1 MIRIWL
7 LISALVLGACDE
19 SVDVVLGTERA
30 YTVYGHLSVRS
41 DTQAVRVY
49 AIDQTIDV
57 VRPNRLDARVI
68 SRNLHTGEV
77 YTWTDSV
84 IQFGDHNFGHVFWV
98 RFRPDFEERH
108 RLELMR
114 SDGAM
119 SAVEVQIPPESIP
132 ELVNPVI
139 TPGFVHLPIL
149 WQNAPRLN
157 NIRVRYH
164 TNRGIFTIEYPNDQ
178 ERTEDGQVAT
188 VLVYVDVRQ
197 VFREIFRANGSTSDA
212 RLRAIEQIVLVSSA
226 DWIPPGDVFSSDVL
240 IEPGTFSNVE
250 NGFGYV
256 GAGYEAS
263 FYYEVPDSVAVAAG
277 FSIR

>member
-1 MIRIWL
+1 MIRLWL
-7 LISALVLGACDE
+7 LVSALVLGACDE

-57 VRPNRLDARVI
+57 VRPNQLDARVI

-77 YTWTDSV
+77 HTWRDSV
-84 IQFGDHNFGHVFWV
+84 IQFDEHNFGHVFWV

-108 RLELMR
+108 RLELVR

-119 SAVEVQIPPESIP
+119 SAVEVQMPPESIP

-139 TPGFVHLPIL
+139 TSGFVHLPIL

-164 TNRGIFTIEYPNDQ
+164 TNRGVFTFEYPNDQ
-178 ERTEDGQVAT
+178 ERIEDGQIAT
-188 VLVYVDVRQ
+188 ILVYVDVRE
-197 VFREIFRANGSTSDA
+197 VFREIFRAHGSTSDA
-212 RLRAIEQIVLVSSA
+212 RLRAIEQTVLVSSG
-226 DWIPPGDVFSSDVL
+226 DWIPPGNVFSPDVL

-263 FYYEVPDSVAVAAG
+263 FYYEVSDSVAVAAG
-277 FSIR
+277 FSVR

>member
-7 LISALVLGACDE
+7 LVLALVLGACDE

-49 AIDQTIDV
+49 AINQTIDV

-77 YTWTDSV
+77 YTWRDSV
-84 IQFGDHNFGHVFWV
+84 IQFGEHDFGHVFWV
-98 RFRPDFEERH
+98 HLRPDFDERH

-119 SAVEVQIPPESIP
+119 SAVEVQMPPESIP

-164 TNRGIFTIEYPNDQ
+164 TNRGVFTFEYPNDQ
-178 ERTEDGQVAT
+178 ERTEDGQLAT
-188 VLVYVDVRQ
+188 ILVYVDVRD

-212 RLRAIEQIVLVSSA
+212 RLRAIEQIVLVSSS
-226 DWIPPGDVFSSDVL
+226 DWIPPGNVFSSDVL

>member
-1 MIRIWL
+1 MIRAGL
-7 LISALVLGACDE
+7 LVLALVLGACDE
-19 SVDVVLGTERA
+19 SVDVVLDTERA
-30 YTVYGHLSVRS
+30 YTVYGHLSVRA

-57 VRPNRLDARVI
+57 VRPKLLDARVM

-77 YTWTDSV
+77 YTWRDSV
-84 IQFGDHNFGHVFWV
+84 IQFGEHDFGHVFWA

-108 RLELMR
+108 RLELVR

-119 SAVEVQIPPESIP
+119 SAVEVQMPPESTP
-132 ELVNPVI
+132 ELVDPII
-139 TPGFVHLPIL
+139 TPGFVQFPIL

-157 NIRVRYH
+157 NIRVLYH
-164 TNRGIFTIEYPNDQ
+164 TNRGMFTFEYPNDQ
-178 ERTEDGQVAT
+178 ERIEDGQVAT
-188 VLVYVDVRQ
+188 VLVYADVREI
-197 VFREIFRANGSTSDA
+197 FREIFRAHGSTSDA
-212 RLRAIEQIVLVSSA
+212 RLRAIEQVVLVSSG
-226 DWIPPGDVFSSDVL
+226 DWIPPGNVFSPDVL

-263 FYYEVPDSVAVAAG
+263 FYYEVPDSVAIAAG
-277 FSIR
+277 FSVR